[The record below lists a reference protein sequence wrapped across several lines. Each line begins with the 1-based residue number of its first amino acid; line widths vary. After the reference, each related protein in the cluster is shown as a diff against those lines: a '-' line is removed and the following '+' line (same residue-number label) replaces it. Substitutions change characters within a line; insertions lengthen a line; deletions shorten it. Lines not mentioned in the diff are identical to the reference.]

1 MLNTPISLR
10 SCLSTSCPARAEAH
24 GLIIHAGRMRDYL
37 KWLEAY
43 DDPASDLSWRLRQ
56 VQAYIRSALDQ
67 IEGPVVVLSLCA
79 GDGRDVLQVLGER
92 VDSSRVEVTLIELH
106 PVLAQRAREFAA
118 KAGLMNIT
126 VRTVDAGNTSAYAG
140 SVPADLVIM
149 IGILGNISD
158 DDARRTIYA
167 APQLCRPGAFLL
179 WSRATNGADRNGA
192 IRSWLTEAGFFE
204 VDYRE
209 FDQAEGERAA
219 LGSAR
224 YVGLS
229 QALIAGRQL
238 FTFLG

>member
-1 MLNTPISLR
+1 
-10 SCLSTSCPARAEAH
+10 
-24 GLIIHAGRMRDYL
+24 
-37 KWLEAY
+37 
-43 DDPASDLSWRLRQ
+43 
-56 VQAYIRSALDQ
+56 
-67 IEGPVVVLSLCA
+67 VVLSLCA

-118 KAGLMNIT
+118 KAGLVNIT
-126 VRTVDAGNTSAYAG
+126 VRTVDAGNTSAYG
-140 SVPADLVIM
+140 
-149 IGILGNISD
+149 
-158 DDARRTIYA
+158 
-167 APQLCRPGAFLL
+167 FL
-179 WSRATNGADRNGA
+179 
-192 IRSWLTEAGFFE
+192 E

-238 FTFLG
+238 FTFWDEFAACQRSVHEICRATERGP